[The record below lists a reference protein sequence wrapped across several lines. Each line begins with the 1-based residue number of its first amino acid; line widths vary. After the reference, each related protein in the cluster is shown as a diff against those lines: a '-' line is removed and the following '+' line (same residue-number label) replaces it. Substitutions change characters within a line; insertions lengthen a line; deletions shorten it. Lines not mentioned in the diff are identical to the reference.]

1 MTVTPEQFN
10 KLVTR
15 DEFSENSA
23 RTDERFDEL
32 NEKMD
37 IVIGMLEKSA
47 KKDAD
52 HETEHISNI
61 AAHDRFQRD
70 IDQLKT
76 QIKTPAN
83 A

>member
-1 MTVTPEQFN
+1 
-10 KLVTR
+10 
-15 DEFSENSA
+15 
-23 RTDERFDEL
+23 
-32 NEKMD
+32 MD

-47 KKDAD
+47 KKDSD

-76 QIKTPAN
+76 QVKVSVN